1 MAAGRNSS
9 KDVRATTLLTA
20 IPNPCQ
26 WDFAYLCLLNPAHS
40 CPNGERQRSAL
51 QNVLKAPISCLTMI
65 HEMKPCEVSQTRR
78 ALQNLSSEL
87 TRSWWVDALWVLVSS
102 DGASPE
108 PPIATHKNY
117 SHSIRYCGYSTA
129 RADLQATVGG
139 SQSHPRA
146 RATKWLTPRTSGR
159 LCVWATTKWRL
170 IHCPR
175 QDGSSVSILPSI
187 ASAAV
192 AAARDAS
199 CQLLRT
205 CQQTTKLFWCKMQNG
220 CSEPS
225 YIWFGQFRSDFTASS
240 EMGKLLIFFFGGG
253 AGRSI
258 KSDRWRAFDH
268 LGGLVQ
274 ILVEIDPLKIYYH
287 IWNGNFYHEKCERFS
302 GEEEL
307 ADAKEVQAAAE
318 VGFQHGVLHAL
329 GRKPKRLGWNH
340 SSWYFNLIVLVL
352 MSWCQWKALMK
363 ELFSPSGANQEAK
376 NRIDC
381 QLRDFTF
388 DILWLSRRSHE
399 IWQNL
404 LSFQPGRS
412 QKNFKSQTSW
422 GQTCGPQQKNT

>member
-9 KDVRATTLLTA
+9 KDVRATTLPT

-26 WDFAYLCLLNPAHS
+26 WAFAYLCLLNPAHS

-51 QNVLKAPISCLTMI
+51 QNVLKAPISCPMI

-117 SHSIRYCGYSTA
+117 SHSTRYCGYSTA

-240 EMGKLLIFFFGGG
+240 EMGNIFLFFFFGGG
-253 AGRSI
+253 QGGASNAG
-258 KSDRWRAFDH
+258 AFH
-268 LGGLVQ
+268 
-274 ILVEIDPLKIYYH
+274 
-287 IWNGNFYHEKCERFS
+287 S
-302 GEEEL
+302 GEERLTTLEAWCKSWWKL
-307 ADAKEVQAAAE
+307 IPWKYTTIFEMATFTMRSASDFLE
-318 VGFQHGVLHAL
+318 
-329 GRKPKRLGWNH
+329 RKNWPTPKKCKL
-340 SSWYFNLIVLVL
+340 
-352 MSWCQWKALMK
+352 
-363 ELFSPSGANQEAK
+363 
-376 NRIDC
+376 
-381 QLRDFTF
+381 LR
-388 DILWLSRRSHE
+388 R
-399 IWQNL
+399 
-404 LSFQPGRS
+404 
-412 QKNFKSQTSW
+412 
-422 GQTCGPQQKNT
+422 